1 LLPARRQS
9 AQKEFARPL
18 CADYPRAVTIEYVF
32 KLDDGQTLNFE
43 VDTERNHQARF
54 DKVEHP
60 LWTRLDFQKCTLCP
74 LSGDQFRHCP
84 AALDAKKITE
94 TFRSMMSYAEVT
106 LEVRTP
112 ERTYVKRTDA
122 QTGLRALF
130 GLVMATSGCP
140 ILSRLKGL
148 ARTHLPFS
156 TMEETIFRTVGAY
169 LIQQFLVQKNGGAPD
184 WELRGLNL
192 LYEQLQEVNRCFKG
206 RIDAAS
212 ERDAN
217 MNALGSL
224 VYLAMGVSFSL
235 EAQLE
240 EIEHLAISPAQL
252 T

>member
-1 LLPARRQS
+1 MAPSALARYDSR
-9 AQKEFARPL
+9 
-18 CADYPRAVTIEYVF
+18 VTIEYVF
-32 KLDDGQTLNFE
+32 KLDDGQTFNFE
-43 VDTERNHQARF
+43 VDTERTYQARF

-60 LWTRLDFQKCTLCP
+60 FWTKLDFQQCTLCP
-74 LSGDQFRHCP
+74 LSSDEFRHCP

-94 TFRSMMSYAEVT
+94 TFRAMISYVEVT

-169 LIQQFLVQKNGGAPD
+169 LIQQFLIHKKGGEPD
-184 WELRGLNL
+184 WELKGLNL

-212 ERDAN
+212 EQDAN

-224 VYLAMGVSFSL
+224 IYLAMGVSFSL

-240 EIEHLAISPAQL
+240 EIQHLTISPAQL
-252 T
+252 A

>member
-1 LLPARRQS
+1 M
-9 AQKEFARPL
+9 
-18 CADYPRAVTIEYVF
+18 TIEYLF
-32 KLDDGQTLNFE
+32 KLDDGQCFQFE
-43 VDTERNHQARF
+43 VDTERTYQARF

-60 LWTRLDFQKCTLCP
+60 FWTELDFQKCSLCP
-74 LSGDQFRHCP
+74 LSSEEFRHCP
-84 AALDAKKITE
+84 AALDAKRITE
-94 TFRSMMSYAEVT
+94 TFRAMLSYQEVT

-112 ERTYVKRTDA
+112 ERTYLKRTDA

-156 TMEETIFRTVGAY
+156 TMEETIFRTAGAY
-169 LIQQFLVQKNGGAPD
+169 LIQQFLIQQKGGEPD

-192 LYEQLQEVNRCFKG
+192 LYEQLQEVNRCFKA

-212 ERDAN
+212 EQDAN

-224 VYLAMGVSFSL
+224 IYLAMGVAFSL

-240 EIEHLAISPAQL
+240 EIQHLTISPVRSEQ
-252 T
+252 